1 MKLKERLV
9 KPVDQKAEKAVE
21 EFVQNREQIAKGFN
35 KAYQYEMKNT
45 HFNAGQKGGWGSLE
59 WTNKQQIVDNYV
71 GPMEASHANNVEAK
85 ESFEQWVKER

>member
-1 MKLKERLV
+1 
-9 KPVDQKAEKAVE
+9 
-21 EFVQNREQIAKGFN
+21 
-35 KAYQYEMKNT
+35 MKNT